1 VSYKLIS
8 LYSHHHFLNYNLAFC
23 LTSLC
28 ILIFLFYFHNKEK
41 QKRSTL
47 FSFSFS
53 SESRN
58 NLVYSGTDTEDQIL
72 GTRFLI
78 KENHLWFFAKA
89 GPLDSGKRPSIQ
101 ELPSH
106 HNMHKRI
113 KRLHRNAAA
122 LTHPR
127 IPRSRIIIPSL
138 FLSPNQTCTQ

>member
-1 VSYKLIS
+1 MFWVGELYDRPHRKRDELKVRYENVKCKMCVRNYHHPSYDDVVSYKLIS

-89 GPLDSGKRPSIQ
+89 GPLDSGKRTSIQ
-101 ELPSH
+101 
-106 HNMHKRI
+106 
-113 KRLHRNAAA
+113 
-122 LTHPR
+122 
-127 IPRSRIIIPSL
+127 
-138 FLSPNQTCTQ
+138 